1 MIIVL
6 FNFFSWVFNKI
17 TPQTIIGL
25 TENTSKKLDQD
36 KVGFGIVESQMTGLN
51 DKSLTEAIMF
61 LSIDLILI

>member
-6 FNFFSWVFNKI
+6 FNFFGWVFNKI

-51 DKSLTEAIMF
+51 DNSLTEAIMF

>member
-51 DKSLTEAIMF
+51 DNSLTEAIMF